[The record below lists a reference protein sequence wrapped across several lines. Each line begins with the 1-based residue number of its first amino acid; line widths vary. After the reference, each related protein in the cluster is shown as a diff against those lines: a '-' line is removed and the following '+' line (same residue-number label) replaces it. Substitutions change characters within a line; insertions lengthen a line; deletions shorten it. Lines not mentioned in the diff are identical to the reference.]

1 MQNYLEKEQTLL
13 TSKLDYA
20 GKLRPAGLLDLFMD
34 LAAEQAERM
43 GVGYEDMLAH
53 RAFWLAVRTRIRIYK
68 TPGMLD
74 QVRVKTWPGT
84 PGQVKCN
91 RYYTLTRDGET
102 LAEGRTEWVA
112 QNIDTGRV
120 LKIDAYGYPAGLVP
134 LPERVC
140 DEPFTRFHEK
150 PEPANLHARY
160 TVCSRDIDTG
170 RHMNNVAY
178 VHMLMGTFTVAELES
193 MDIAEIEVAYSAACR
208 EGQEL
213 AIYRRRDEEGF
224 HFLIQ
229 KPDGTAA
236 VQMAVRLRK

>member
-102 LAEGRTEWVA
+102 LAEGG
-112 QNIDTGRV
+112 TGYRHRPGAEDRR
-120 LKIDAYGYPAGLVP
+120 LRLSRRACAPAGEGV
-134 LPERVC
+134 R
-140 DEPFTRFHEK
+140 R
-150 PEPANLHARY
+150 ALHP
-160 TVCSRDIDTG
+160 VS
-170 RHMNNVAY
+170 
-178 VHMLMGTFTVAELES
+178 
-193 MDIAEIEVAYSAACR
+193 
-208 EGQEL
+208 
-213 AIYRRRDEEGF
+213 
-224 HFLIQ
+224 
-229 KPDGTAA
+229 
-236 VQMAVRLRK
+236 